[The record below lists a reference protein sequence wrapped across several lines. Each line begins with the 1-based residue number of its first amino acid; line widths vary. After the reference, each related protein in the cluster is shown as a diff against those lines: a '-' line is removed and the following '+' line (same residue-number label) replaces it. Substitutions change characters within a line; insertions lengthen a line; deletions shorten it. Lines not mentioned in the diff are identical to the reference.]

1 VRRIISLLSC
11 VLMLATTFGFQA
23 SAQQKSYIP
32 VVLISID
39 GLKPDY
45 VLEADK
51 HGLKIPNL
59 RRLVKEG
66 AFATTVTGNMPTVT
80 YPSHTTMVTGVSP
93 SKHGIYTNS
102 PFDPFG
108 KNQGGWNWYAED
120 IKVPT
125 LWEVVGNAG
134 MISSNVDWPVTVG
147 AKIKYNIVQIWR
159 ASTADDHKLL
169 RALSTKGLL
178 EETEKVLGQYPFGYN
193 YVIESDGQRARFSAY
208 VLEHKKPHFHT
219 AYFSVLDEEQHANG
233 PYTKKVFE
241 TLEAVDAMIGTVW
254 QGALKAGNGRAY
266 VCVVSD
272 HGFSRIDKDIRLN
285 FALRDAGLL
294 QLDEK
299 GALKTWRAIA
309 WNSGGS
315 TAIVLN
321 DKNDNE
327 ARNKIREILNKLTAD
342 ASSGVLKFFEG
353 EELKKTGGYGDVPA
367 VAFIVGSKPGYYFSG
382 SFESPIT
389 QTRRIGGGHGFLP
402 ELTEM
407 DSAFFISGPGIQANR
422 NLGRMDMRDIAPTLA
437 GLLKVKLPN
446 AEGHDVLKQK

>member
-1 VRRIISLLSC
+1 VRRTISILSC
-11 VLMLATTFGFQA
+11 FVLLMTTFLFQA
-23 SAQQKSYIP
+23 SAKQRTYIP
-32 VVLISID
+32 VVMISID

-93 SKHGIYTNS
+93 AKHGIYTNS
-102 PFDPFG
+102 PFDPFA

-125 LWEVVGNAG
+125 LWEAVNQAG
-134 MISSNVDWPVTVG
+134 LISANVDWPVTVG
-147 AKIKYNIVQIWR
+147 ADIKYNIVQIWR
-159 ASTADDHKLL
+159 ASTAEDHKLL

-178 EETEKVLGQYPFGYN
+178 DEAEKVLGQYPFGYN
-193 YVIESDGQRARFSAY
+193 YVVESDSQRAKFSAY
-208 VLEHKKPHFHT
+208 ILEHKKPNFHT

-233 PYTKKVFE
+233 PYTKKVFD
-241 TLEAVDAMIGTVW
+241 TLEAVDNMIGTVW

-266 VCVVSD
+266 LCVVSD
-272 HGFSRIDKDIRLN
+272 HGFSRIDKEIRLN
-285 FALRDAGLL
+285 FALRQAGLL

-299 GALKTWRAIA
+299 GGLKSFRAIA

-321 DKNDNE
+321 DKNDEE
-327 ARNKIREILNKLTAD
+327 ARAKIRQILDQLTAD
-342 ASSGVLKFFEG
+342 SASGVLKYFEG
-353 EELKKTGGYGDVPA
+353 GELKKTGGYGETPS
-367 VAFIVGSKPGYYFSG
+367 VAFIVGSKPGYYFGG
-382 SFESPIT
+382 SFEGPVNRPRS
-389 QTRRIGGGHGFLP
+389 IGGGHGFLP
-402 ELTEM
+402 ELAEM

-437 GLLKVKLPN
+437 GLLKVKLPQ
-446 AEGHDVLKQK
+446 AEGRDVFKQK

>member
-1 VRRIISLLSC
+1 MRRIISVLSC
-11 VLMLATTFGFQA
+11 FLLLAMSVGIKA
-23 SAQQKSYIP
+23 SAQQRPYIP
-32 VVLISID
+32 VVLISVD

-125 LWEVVGNAG
+125 LWEVVNQAG
-134 MISSNVDWPVTVG
+134 MSSSNVDWPVTVG
-147 AKIKYNIVQIWR
+147 ANIKYNIVQIWR
-159 ASTADDHKLL
+159 ASTAEDHKLL
-169 RALSTKGLL
+169 RALTTKGLL
-178 EETEKVLGQYPFGYN
+178 EESEKVLGEYPYGYN
-193 YVIESDGQRARFSAY
+193 YTIDSDGQRARFSAY
-208 VLEHKKPHFHT
+208 ILEHKKPNFHT

-241 TLEAVDAMIGTVW
+241 TLEAIDAMIGTVW
-254 QGALKAGNGRAY
+254 QGALRAGNGRAY
-266 VCVVSD
+266 LCVVSD
-272 HGFSRIDKDIRLN
+272 HGFSRIDKEIRLN
-285 FALRDAGLL
+285 FALREAGLL

-299 GALKTWRAIA
+299 GALKSFRAIA

-315 TAIVLN
+315 TAVVLK
-321 DKNDNE
+321 DKNDSE
-327 ARNKIREILNKLTAD
+327 ARQKIREILVKLTAD
-342 ASSGVLKFFEG
+342 GSSGVLKFFEG
-353 EELKKTGGYGDVPA
+353 EELKKTGGYGEQPS
-367 VAFIVGSKPGYYFSG
+367 VAFIVGSKPGYYFG
-382 SFESPIT
+382 GGFEGPII
-389 QTRRIGGGHGFLP
+389 RPRGIGGGHGFLP
-402 ELTEM
+402 ELAEM
-407 DSAFFISGPGIQANR
+407 DSAFFISGPGIQASR

-437 GLLKVKLPN
+437 ALLKVKLTR
-446 AEGHDVLKQK
+446 AEGRDVLNIK